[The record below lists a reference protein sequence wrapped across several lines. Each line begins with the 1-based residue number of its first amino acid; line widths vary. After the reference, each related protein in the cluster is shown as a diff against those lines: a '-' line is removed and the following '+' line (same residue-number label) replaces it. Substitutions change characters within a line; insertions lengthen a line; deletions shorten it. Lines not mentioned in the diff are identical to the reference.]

1 MPQSIINS
9 FLGASVVTPS
19 SFGNMEAWWKADS
32 FALADSTAI
41 GGGGNEWQDQS
52 ANNRDGTQATAGAR
66 PLFRTNIFGSMP
78 SVRFDGTDDF
88 LQFTSDIVFAG
99 GSPAGEFTIILVGKS
114 LNGADSEI
122 LGHEVNNIQIRV
134 NRAGADVASMFVQV
148 GSPELISTAF
158 GSALTNTKMIVWRR
172 SQIPTADSGAFRE
185 NKTARGDSPGM
196 TSQYTLQRIGKTSFG
211 GFPNWDIGE
220 LVIYSQGLTDAN
232 LDALYDT
239 YFQARWGLP

>member
-1 MPQSIINS
+1 MPQAIINS
-9 FLGASVVTPS
+9 FLQAVAVTPA

-32 FALADSTAI
+32 FALADNTAI

-52 ANNRDGTQATAGAR
+52 VNNRDGTQATAGAR

-78 SVRFDGTDDF
+78 SVRFDGSDDF

-99 GSPAGEFTIILVGKS
+99 GAPAGEFTIILVGKS
-114 LNGADSEI
+114 LNGADGEI
-122 LGHEVNNIQIRV
+122 LGHETDNIQIRV
-134 NRAGADVASMFVQV
+134 NRAGASVVSMFNAA

-158 GSALTNTKMIVWRR
+158 SSALTNVKMIVWRR
-172 SQIPTADSGAFRE
+172 SQIPGADSGAFRE
-185 NKTARGDSPGM
+185 NKTARGTSPGM

-220 LVIYSQGLTDAN
+220 LVLYSQGLTDAN
-232 LDALYDT
+232 LDSLYDG
-239 YFQARWGLP
+239 YFKPRWGLP